1 MQTVIDN
8 FMNESDM
15 TDILSTL
22 FDFIYQII
30 NRQVGDL
37 VAYAFTYRVK
47 KSHFSKIQ
55 FLLPILLL
63 N

>member
-1 MQTVIDN
+1 
-8 FMNESDM
+8 MNESDM